1 MCAERME
8 AVGTSFF
15 GKGAIQLLPQELKKR
30 GGRRALIVTDKFLY
44 ESGMADTVG
53 NVLLDSGLEYAIYY
67 LVEPN
72 PSAQIVNE
80 CIEAAKVLDVDW
92 FVALGG
98 GSAID
103 TAKAASIVL
112 GNGGKVEDYEGK
124 DKSKN
129 PGIPIV
135 AVNTTAGT
143 GSEVTTFYIITDDK
157 THSKMCMVD
166 TNCKVSIAINDID
179 FMMSMPAH
187 LSAATGMDALT
198 HGVEAILSKRATPF
212 TDKDAYWALSTIQE
226 YLPRAVAN
234 GGDEKAREMMAY
246 AQYAAGVAFSNAGL
260 GMVHAMA
267 HALGG
272 VYNLP
277 HGVCNAVLLP
287 YVLEFN
293 GEHAKLSKEFHT
305 IAKTLGVSGAEE
317 MSQKQNAVQ
326 VVQIIRELSDKL
338 GIAKNLKML
347 GVEEKDFTMLA
358 DLALQDVCMADNRVF
373 PNLQQVAKVYQNAYQ
388 GGTMS

>member
-72 PSAQIVNE
+72 PSVQIVNE

-293 GEHAKLSKEFHT
+293 GEHAKLSREFHA